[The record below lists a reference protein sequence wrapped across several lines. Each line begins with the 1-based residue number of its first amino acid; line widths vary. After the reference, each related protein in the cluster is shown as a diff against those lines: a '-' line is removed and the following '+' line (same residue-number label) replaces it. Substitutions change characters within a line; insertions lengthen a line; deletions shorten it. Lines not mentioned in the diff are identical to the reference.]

1 MMKNIFTIWAFLML
15 VSIPSYGQSNS
26 VGIQIFHSSDVGNGL
41 SHATPSI
48 GGGVSFQ
55 HNYESNLFVKTGLK
69 LISVDYI
76 YNLSRSKHMNAY
88 RIPMNLGK
96 RFGNDFS
103 FAELAIG
110 PQISYY
116 SNYIDYVLEG
126 DDFQMDDNKGDRRS
140 FCFGLNYNVNIG
152 TSLNKDYEL
161 AIGLHGSSDIVNIKA
176 LSNNASNTINS
187 KAIYF
192 EISRKF

>member
-1 MMKNIFTIWAFLML
+1 MKNILGFLMI
-15 VSIPSYGQSNS
+15 VSFSVLGQSS
-26 VGIQIFHSSDVGNGL
+26 LVGVQISHSSDVGGGL

-55 HNYESNLFVKTGLK
+55 YNYESDLFVKTGFK

-76 YNLSRSKHMNAY
+76 FNLSRSKHMNAY
-88 RIPMNLGK
+88 RVPMNIGK

-103 FAELAIG
+103 FAELSIG

-126 DDFQMDDNKGDRRS
+126 QDFQMDDKKGDRRS

-152 TSLNKDYEL
+152 TPLNDYYEL

-176 LSNNASNTINS
+176 LSNNSRNKINS

>member
-1 MMKNIFTIWAFLML
+1 MKNILTTLAFLIL
-15 VSIPSYGQSNS
+15 VSIPSYGQSNL
-26 VGIQIFHSSDVGNGL
+26 VGIQIFHSSDVGSGL
-41 SHATPSI
+41 SFATPSI
-48 GGGVSFQ
+48 GVGASFQ

-76 YNLSRSKHMNAY
+76 YMLHKSKHMNAY
-88 RIPMNLGK
+88 RIPMNIGK

-110 PQISYY
+110 PQFSYY
-116 SNYIDYVLEG
+116 SSYVDYALEG
-126 DDFQMDDNKGDRRS
+126 GVIQINAPKDNRRS

-152 TSLNKDYEL
+152 TSLNEDYEL
-161 AIGLHGSSDIVNIKA
+161 AIGLHGSSDLVNIKA

>member
-1 MMKNIFTIWAFLML
+1 MKYILALLMF
-15 VSIPSYGQSNS
+15 VSVASYGQSNS
-26 VGIQIFHSSDVGNGL
+26 VGIQIFHSSDVGGGL
-41 SHATPSI
+41 SFATPSI
-48 GGGVSFQ
+48 GGGLSFH

-76 YNLSRSKHMNAY
+76 YKLHKSKHMNAY
-88 RIPMNLGK
+88 RIPMNIGK

-110 PQISYY
+110 PQFSYY
-116 SNYIDYVLEG
+116 SSYVDYTLEG
-126 DDFQMDDNKGDRRS
+126 GVIQMNEPKDDRRS

-152 TSLNKDYEL
+152 TSLNEDYEL